1 VDSRVLRISNYGAS
15 WVAGLRAFPSRMRSG
30 SKPRRRTQ
38 DRALP
43 VVSFKIP
50 VYPNTVNAEIEARNA
65 GFAAGAALL

>member
-1 VDSRVLRISNYGAS
+1 
-15 WVAGLRAFPSRMRSG
+15 MRSG